1 MLLQTKPGLVVT
13 VDADGLRMEHPAWDY
28 AVRTSSAVMDILY
41 RARTPVETAE
51 LGVGKTGGAAVDR
64 LVEMDVL
71 QSAPRD
77 AHGPTQQVLPTP
89 WNYWGA
95 ATWLFHN
102 RAHRTR
108 FLHDETDIW
117 LEKVSRPEPRP
128 ERTARYTATAHNAEF
143 ELADHHGRSAVADLF
158 AARRTRREFS
168 GGPLSAAAVGELV
181 SETFR
186 VRGTI
191 DADYFGTLP
200 LKSYPSSGGRHEI
213 DVYIAVRNVSG
224 LRRGF
229 YYYDDY
235 RDSLVD
241 TGIDFGEEELDM
253 CLAHQ
258 GMVHASAAVLVA
270 VCAAERLAWKYRDPR
285 GYLDAYTN
293 AGHAMQNAALY
304 AESLGIGAW
313 ITTAVNTDAMSTL
326 MRLRGDEFP
335 LAAMA
340 LGQPPAEHGVAAP

>member
-1 MLLQTKPGLVVT
+1 MLVTKPGLVVT
-13 VDADGLRMEHPAWDY
+13 VDPGGLRMEHPAWGY
-28 AVRTSSAVMDILY
+28 SVRTSSVVMDILY
-41 RARTPVETAE
+41 RARTPVDTAE
-51 LGVGKTGGAAVDR
+51 LAAEKAGAGAVDR
-64 LVEMDVL
+64 LVELDIL
-71 QSAPRD
+71 QRATHEGQGSAQP
-77 AHGPTQQVLPTP
+77 LPTP
-89 WNYWGA
+89 WNYWGP

-117 LEKVSRPEPRP
+117 LEKVGRPEPRP
-128 ERTARYTATAHNAEF
+128 ERTARYTAHANAAEF
-143 ELADHHGRSAVADLF
+143 ELAGHHGDSTVADLF
-158 AARRTRREFS
+158 AARRTRREFT
-168 GGPLSAAAVGELV
+168 GGPLPFAALGELV

-186 VRGTI
+186 VRATT
-191 DADYFGTLP
+191 DADYFGVLP

-213 DVYIAVRNVSG
+213 DAYAAVRDVPG
-224 LRRGF
+224 LPRGI

-235 RDSLVD
+235 RDTLVD
-241 TGIDFGEEELDM
+241 TGLRFGDEELDV
-253 CLAHQ
+253 CLARQ
-258 GMVHASAAVLVA
+258 GMVHASAAILVA
-270 VCAAERLAWKYRDPR
+270 VCATERLAWKYRDPR

-313 ITTAVNTDAMSTL
+313 ITTAVDTGATSSL

-340 LGQPPAEHGVAAP
+340 LGEPLTERGGIAP